1 MFGGSFTLFTFIW
14 VDACVLRI
22 AWVHL
27 EDQQFRRL
35 TRCVVLGARSACQPA
50 LLQASWEPTKL
61 RENLRSLMV
70 ALGNAKP
77 EEMKGAYFRVCL
89 AVSVRAQSSRL
100 TPRLWLLAARD
111 TFVIGWPR
119 RAAGHDHFEPGLTAV
134 HAC

>member
-1 MFGGSFTLFTFIW
+1 M
-14 VDACVLRI
+14 ACLCSQNALRGQLEFRTEKRGI
-22 AWVHL
+22 VHCPIGKV
-27 EDQQFRRL
+27 
-35 TRCVVLGARSACQPA
+35 RCVVLGARSACQPV

-89 AVSVRAQSSRL
+89 AGSVRAQSSRL